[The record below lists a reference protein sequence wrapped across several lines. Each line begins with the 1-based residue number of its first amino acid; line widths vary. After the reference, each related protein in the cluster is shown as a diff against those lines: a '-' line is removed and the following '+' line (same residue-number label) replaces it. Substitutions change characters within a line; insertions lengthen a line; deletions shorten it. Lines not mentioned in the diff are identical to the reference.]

1 MILSG
6 SSVIHKNN
14 LLPYCHEKNV
24 CEKHGKTKLSVEK
37 NAPPPLHP
45 SIYQMVAPLTH
56 VTNNKIYRYDVLK
69 HMNLSSNFE
78 NNINI

>member
-1 MILSG
+1 M
-6 SSVIHKNN
+6 K
-14 LLPYCHEKNV
+14 KNV

-37 NAPPPLHP
+37 NAAP

>member
-1 MILSG
+1 M
-6 SSVIHKNN
+6 K
-14 LLPYCHEKNV
+14 KNV

-37 NAPPPLHP
+37 MQPP

-69 HMNLSSNFE
+69 HQ
-78 NNINI
+78 